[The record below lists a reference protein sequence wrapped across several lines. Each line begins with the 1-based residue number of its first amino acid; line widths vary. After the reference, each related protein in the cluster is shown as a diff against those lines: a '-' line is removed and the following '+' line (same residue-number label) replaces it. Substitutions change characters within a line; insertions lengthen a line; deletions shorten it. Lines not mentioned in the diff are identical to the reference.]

1 MSDLPANPKPAGGSL
16 PILSG
21 APKVKDPVCG
31 MSVDPAKAAGKVEH
45 KGKTYYFCST
55 RCAERFAQEPEKFLA
70 APGTAGMEHAQ
81 GHQHAHSEA
90 ALIQAEHGTTHDAPA
105 ASASG
110 FSATSASGAQ
120 GVRYTCPMDPEIV
133 Q

>member
-1 MSDLPANPKPAGGSL
+1 MSDAPRNPKPPGASL

-21 APKVKDPVCG
+21 PPKAKDPVCA

-45 KGKTYYFCST
+45 NGKAYYFCSK
-55 RCAERFAQEPEKFLA
+55 RCAERFSQEPEKFLA
-70 APGTAGMEHAQ
+70 SPGTAGMEHVRT
-81 GHQHAHSEA
+81 HTHAH
-90 ALIQAEHGTTHDAPA
+90 APA
-105 ASASG
+105 RQGEMHHGPTATEPATASAPSK
-110 FSATSASGAQ
+110 AR